1 MSDDNKQPEFVLTDE
16 LRVQAG
22 ERPEF
27 NILYIGDKDSHL
39 SPFRG
44 EAMLRTFAEVYHSQA
59 NITYMTATSN
69 YLSKMKLSQFDNIN
83 ILWIDNISD
92 FHAAQ
97 RLNDI
102 QATLLEEVHPGW
114 RDAVK
119 SLQGDGN
126 EDGAIALIREINKKR
141 ENKLKVIYA
150 LDEWIWEGP
159 IGRAHDI
166 QTVQIMETFMN
177 MADGIVTPTQE
188 LREAVHYYKLVSDPE
203 KPIYP
208 ISSAVNS
215 DFFQL
220 FRDFSRTT
228 ESRTEQ
234 LRNKPKVLVKG
245 ISIPDNIQQFIVDN
259 YKKMEITLC
268 SVGEVNEHLM
278 GLMQT
283 GKVNHIYH
291 WANPFVNKT
300 NINAT
305 FAIERDAQYD
315 FVIHTK
321 PDNLSGDLYEI
332 TAGDEDILF
341 SVAYGALPICG
352 VEHLGYEE
360 NSGNLSIL
368 CGLTFGKDTNPK
380 KLRQM
385 IETHM
390 VPVTFNEKFN
400 RCRSIIENRLAVSP
414 LIGARYF
421 SLMLSDDMRQA
432 RAAIAAE
439 NAPVSE
445 APESIPDAAEIDST
459 SIELN
464 DADKIIEVDFTNG
477 DVK

>member
-1 MSDDNKQPEFVLTDE
+1 MSDDNKKPEFILTDE
-16 LRVQAG
+16 LRAKAG
-22 ERPEF
+22 ERPQF
-27 NILYIGDKDSHL
+27 NILFIGDKDSHL

-59 NITYMTATSN
+59 NITYMTATSD
-69 YLSKMKLSQFDNIN
+69 YLSSMKLSQFDNIN
-83 ILWIDNISD
+83 ILWIDNVSD

-102 QATLLEEVHPGW
+102 QSTLLEEVHPGW
-114 RDAVK
+114 RDEVK
-119 SLQGDGN
+119 ALQ
-126 EDGAIALIREINKKR
+126 EDSDEEGAIALIRDINKKR
-141 ENKLKVIYA
+141 EEKLKVIYSI
-150 LDEWIWEGP
+150 DEWIWEGP

-166 QTVQIMETFMN
+166 QTVQIMETFLN

-188 LREAVHYYKLVSDPE
+188 LREAIQYYKFVSDPQ

-228 ESRTEQ
+228 GSRAEQ

-245 ISIPDNIQQFIVDN
+245 ISVPDNIQQFIVDN
-259 YKKMEITLC
+259 YKKMEITIC
-268 SVGEVNEHLM
+268 SVGEVNPHLM
-278 GLMQT
+278 GLMQS

-305 FAIERDAQYD
+305 YAIERDAQYD

-321 PDNLSGDLYEI
+321 PDNLVGDLYEI
-332 TAGDEDILF
+332 AAGDEDILF
-341 SVAYGALPICG
+341 SIAYGALPICG
-352 VEHLGYEE
+352 VEHLGYDE
-360 NSGNLSIL
+360 NSGNLSVL

-380 KLRQM
+380 KIRQM
-385 IETHM
+385 IDAHM

-400 RCRSIIENRLAVSP
+400 RCRAIIENRLAVSP

-421 SLMLSDDMRQA
+421 SLMLSDDIRQA
-432 RAAIAAE
+432 RSVIAAE
-439 NAPVSE
+439 NAPASEPTKSVSE
-445 APESIPDAAEIDST
+445 APKNESEDIQVDE
-459 SIELN
+459 
-464 DADKIIEVDFTNG
+464 DKIIAVDFATG
-477 DVK
+477 EVK